1 MEAAPSIAEGSSV
14 HTGQEAAGPALSH
27 MQISQM
33 ADGGT
38 GITQDGILEVEA
50 GVCQSRGPGH
60 KGKLWEAAPC
70 HMCSWP
76 AGTHMASVF
85 ILNQGMR
92 DTC

>member
-33 ADGGT
+33 ADAGT

-60 KGKLWEAAPC
+60 
-70 HMCSWP
+70 MCSWP

-92 DTC
+92 VTC